1 MRRYT
6 LTVNDSTKVIDV
18 EAVGANLF
26 RVQMDGRLIDVT
38 LDDHRDLARTAV
50 TPVITPR
57 RALTLGAAPSAAAA
71 VSASAAPAAALASA
85 AAGESQDAPSSTPV
99 QGAPAAA
106 AVRATG
112 TAGGGAGLNKMTA
125 PMPGLIL
132 TIDKAV
138 GASVK
143 RGETVLVLEAMKMK
157 NELKAP
163 RDGIIAEIYVTA
175 GQQAKYAEI
184 LVRFE
189 ESR

>member
-26 RVQMDGRLIDVT
+26 RVQMDGHLIDVT
-38 LDDHRDLARTAV
+38 LDDHRDLARSAV
-50 TPVITPR
+50 TPAITPR
-57 RALTLGAAPSAAAA
+57 PALTLGAAPGAAAA
-71 VSASAAPAAALASA
+71 VSASAAPAAALAGA
-85 AAGESQDAPSSTPV
+85 ADAPSSTPV

-112 TAGGGAGLNKMTA
+112 TGGGGAGLDKMTA

-132 TIDKAV
+132 TIEKNA

-143 RGETVLVLEAMKMK
+143 RGDTVLVLEAMKMK

-163 RDGIIAEIYVTA
+163 RDGTIAEVYVST
-175 GQQAKYAEI
+175 GQQVKYGEM

-189 ESR
+189 GNR

>member
-26 RVQMDGRLIDVT
+26 RVQIDGRLIDVT

-50 TPVITPR
+50 TPAIMPR
-57 RALTLGAAPSAAAA
+57 PALTLGAAPGVAAA
-71 VSASAAPAAALASA
+71 VSASAAPAAALAAA
-85 AAGESQDAPSSTPV
+85 AAGESQAAPSSTPI
-99 QGAPAAA
+99 QGAPA

-112 TAGGGAGLNKMTA
+112 TGGGGAGLDKMTA
-125 PMPGLIL
+125 PMPGVIL
-132 TIDKAV
+132 TVANS

-163 RDGIIAEIYVTA
+163 RDGNIAEVYVSV
-175 GQQAKYAEI
+175 GQQVKYGEI

-189 ESR
+189 GN

>member
-38 LDDHRDLARTAV
+38 LDDHRDLARTGV
-50 TPVITPR
+50 TPAIMPR
-57 RALTLGAAPSAAAA
+57 PALTLGAAPGVAAA
-71 VSASAAPAAALASA
+71 VSASAAPAAALAGA
-85 AAGESQDAPSSTPV
+85 AAGESQAAPSSTRL
-99 QGAPAAA
+99 QGAPA

-112 TAGGGAGLNKMTA
+112 TRGGGAGLDKMTA
-125 PMPGLIL
+125 PMPGVIL
-132 TIDKAV
+132 TIDKIA

-143 RGETVLVLEAMKMK
+143 RGDTVLVLEAMKMK

-163 RDGIIAEIYVTA
+163 RDGNIAEVYVAA
-175 GQQAKYAEI
+175 GQQVKYGEI
-184 LVRFE
+184 LVRIE
-189 ESR
+189 GN

>member
-50 TPVITPR
+50 TPAIMPR
-57 RALTLGAAPSAAAA
+57 PALTLGAAPGAAAA
-71 VSASAAPAAALASA
+71 VSASAAPAAALAGA
-85 AAGESQDAPSSTPV
+85 AAGESQAAPSSTPV
-99 QGAPAAA
+99 QGAPAAQ
-106 AVRATG
+106 ATG
-112 TAGGGAGLNKMTA
+112 TGAAVDKMTA
-125 PMPGLIL
+125 PMPGVVL
-132 TIDKAV
+132 TIEKNV

-143 RGETVLVLEAMKMK
+143 RGDTVLVLEAMKMN

-163 RDGIIAEIYVTA
+163 RDGTIAEVYVSA
-175 GQQAKYAEI
+175 GQQVKYGEI

-189 ESR
+189 GN

>member
-50 TPVITPR
+50 SPVITPR
-57 RALTLGAAPSAAAA
+57 RALTLGAAPGVAAT
-71 VSASAAPAAALASA
+71 VSASAAPAAALA
-85 AAGESQDAPSSTPV
+85 GGSQTGPSSTPV

-112 TAGGGAGLNKMTA
+112 AGGGGSGLDKMTA

-138 GASVK
+138 GDPV
-143 RGETVLVLEAMKMK
+143 RT
-157 NELKAP
+157 
-163 RDGIIAEIYVTA
+163 TA
-175 GQQAKYAEI
+175 AFS
-184 LVRFE
+184 LPP
-189 ESR
+189 

>member
-38 LDDHRDLARTAV
+38 LDDHRDLARTGV
-50 TPVITPR
+50 TPAITPR
-57 RALTLGAAPSAAAA
+57 QPLTLGTTPGAAAA
-71 VSASAAPAAALASA
+71 ISASAAPAAALASA
-85 AAGESQDAPSSTPV
+85 AGGGSPAASSSAPV

-106 AVRATG
+106 AVRAS
-112 TAGGGAGLNKMTA
+112 GGGSAGLDKMTA

-132 TIDKAV
+132 TIDKNA
-138 GASVK
+138 GDSVK
-143 RGETVLVLEAMKMK
+143 RGDTVLVLEAMKMK

-163 RDGIIAEIYVTA
+163 RDGVIAEVYVSL
-175 GQQAKYAEI
+175 GKQVKYGEL

-189 ESR
+189 GN